1 MTVSVAVQTPDYW
14 GNACAELCEKDRLLA
29 EVIEKYPE
37 PTLSSKGDLFSTLI
51 RSIIG
56 QQISVYAADAVW
68 GRFNELVGSIS
79 PSHILNHNSEEL
91 RNCGLTNR
99 KVEYIHAISQKWEQE
114 YANLDWDSMT
124 DAEVKRKLVALRG
137 VGPWTA
143 EMILMF
149 SLLRPDVFPIDD
161 IGAIRA
167 IENIYNGGNPMSKQ
181 ALDLQLIADTNGRL
195 QKSYQRTRA
204 SQHIACKVLKPQPL
218 ARSTGLGFAGSRK
231 EAM

>member
-1 MTVSVAVQTPDYW
+1 METIFLVGKEVRMTVSVAVQTPDYW
-14 GNACAELCEKDRLLA
+14 VNACAELCEKDRLLA

-181 ALDLQLIADTNGRL
+181 ALLDKAEEWIPW
-195 QKSYQRTRA
+195 RTVATWFLWRT
-204 SQHIACKVLKPQPL
+204 IDDEPV
-218 ARSTGLGFAGSRK
+218 
-231 EAM
+231 EY